1 MVTINLL
8 PIKAELRR
16 KTLIQHLIVLGV
28 CVLVLVIGLGAIQGS
43 IKYRKDILQQ
53 DIVSTK
59 VEIQKLT
66 IKAGEIEDFKKRKQ
80 ELERKLD
87 IIKDLNTKKM
97 GPVQMLDELSILI
110 PEKAW
115 IKSLN
120 NTGNKLVLE
129 GTAIDDTVIADFMK
143 KLQGSQH
150 FTDVELVIAEQEGL
164 NHKFVIQCKI
174 KLPA

>member
-1 MVTINLL
+1 
-8 PIKAELRR
+8 
-16 KTLIQHLIVLGV
+16 
-28 CVLVLVIGLGAIQGS
+28 
-43 IKYRKDILQQ
+43 
-53 DIVSTK
+53 
-59 VEIQKLT
+59 
-66 IKAGEIEDFKKRKQ
+66 
-80 ELERKLD
+80 
-87 IIKDLNTKKM
+87 M